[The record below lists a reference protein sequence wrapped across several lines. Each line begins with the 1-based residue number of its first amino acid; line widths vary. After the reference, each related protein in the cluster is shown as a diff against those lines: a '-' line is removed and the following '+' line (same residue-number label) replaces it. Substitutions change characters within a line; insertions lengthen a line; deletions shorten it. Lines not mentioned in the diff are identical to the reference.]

1 MANGGGPD
9 CVTCAN
15 FDCGGTES
23 APVNV
28 RDPKSR
34 CVCLFHRVVLPLAQT
49 SGLLLCREWKHRNAD
64 QSLGFIAKIRYKTGM
79 LYAFPNEYARPKP
92 WRLIAELPKV
102 VAGNR
107 E

>member
-1 MANGGGPD
+1 MANGSGPN

-34 CVCLFHRVVLPLAQT
+34 CICRLYGVVLPLAET
-49 SGLLLCREWKHRNAD
+49 GDLLLCREWKHHRANY
-64 QSLGFIAKIRYKTGM
+64 SLGFIARIRYKAGM
-79 LYAFPNEYARPKP
+79 LYAFAHDYIRPKP
-92 WRLIAELPKV
+92 WRPIEDLPKV
-102 VAGNR
+102 GGNQ